1 MKIKV
6 KVFAIYFLIII
17 NFFANSVVSK
27 ENQTSKHKSTPATD
41 MLREFVPIKQKIF
54 LDKLEQFANQYKT
67 SPNAIQKFL
76 LREKREKFI
85 NENLKD
91 RSFNEW
97 VGRIKKLQTTENGEA
112 SLEIEL
118 TKIPKKDPKG
128 ITLDQEFSITVG
140 SFKNASTDSEY
151 KTLILPGSPLYNW
164 LANFKEGEWIVFSGN
179 SFLGDKD
186 YLKIANLT
194 EKEAMLKPQFIVKF
208 EFFEKINLIESN
220 VEINGNNPQAN
231 IKTEKENLRH
241 NNLTNSKTIT
251 IRYYQNYRLSNY
263 NWDYQSYIS
272 RWHKLVRYHWN
283 NHPPSDYLKG
293 NFPKGGEVF
302 VLAIVKR
309 DGRIRNYKVNSTGE
323 VSKNMRIA
331 ALEAVRAV
339 PLPSLPEDFPDEELK
354 VEFRFEHSRIF
365 HLFKGNSN
373 QKKTIMQ
380 VEDNKSN
387 SGKGVFSKMEEKIL
401 KNQLRSA
408 ARIYYNEGLKHELSS
423 HFHPVDRFEPNLEIQ
438 IELAIANSGRV
449 IQQKLTSPVKS
460 LKFQLAIMNSLSKAR
475 FDSLPKSLV
484 SDSPYRVLLKI
495 IP

>member
-1 MKIKV
+1 MQIKI
-6 KVFAIYFLIII
+6 KVFAIFFLIIF
-17 NFFANSVVSK
+17 NFSANSVVSSTK
-27 ENQTSKHKSTPATD
+27 QTTKNKSTPATD
-41 MLREFVPIKQKIF
+41 MLREFVPIKQQIF
-54 LDKLEQFANQYKT
+54 LDNLEQFANQYKT

-76 LREKREKFI
+76 LRKKREKFI
-85 NENLKD
+85 NKNLKD

-164 LANFKEGEWIVFSGN
+164 LANFKEGEWIVFSGK

-186 YLKIANLT
+186 YLKMANLT
-194 EKEAMLKPQFIVKF
+194 EYEAMLKPQFIVKF

-220 VEINGNNPQAN
+220 LGIKGDKPQPD
-231 IKTEKENLRH
+231 IKKENSRH
-241 NNLTNSKTIT
+241 NNLINTKTIT
-251 IRYYQNYRLSNY
+251 IRYYQHYRLSNY
-263 NWDYQSYIS
+263 NWDYQSFIR

-302 VLAIVKR
+302 VLATVKT
-309 DGRIRNYKVNSTGE
+309 DGRIRNYKVNSVGE

-339 PLPSLPEDFPDEELK
+339 PLPSLPEDYPDEELK
-354 VEFRFEHSRIF
+354 VEFRFEHSQIS

-373 QKKTIMQ
+373 QKKTITQ
-380 VEDNKSN
+380 DVDNKSN
-387 SGKGVFSKMEEKIL
+387 SGKGLFSKMEEKIL

-408 ARIYYNEGLKHELSS
+408 ARTNYNEGIKHELSS
-423 HFHPVDRFEPNLEIQ
+423 HFHPIDRFEPNLELQ
-438 IELAIANSGRV
+438 IELAISNSGRV

-460 LKFQLAIMNSLSKAR
+460 VQFQLAIMNSLSKAR
-475 FDSLPKSLV
+475 FDSLPKPLISE
-484 SDSPYRVLLKI
+484 SPYRVLLKI